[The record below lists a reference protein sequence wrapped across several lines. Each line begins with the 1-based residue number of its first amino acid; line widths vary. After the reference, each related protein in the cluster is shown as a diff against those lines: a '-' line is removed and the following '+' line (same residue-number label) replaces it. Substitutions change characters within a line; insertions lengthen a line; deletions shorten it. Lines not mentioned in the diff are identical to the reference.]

1 MMSGAN
7 RGAWEVGPPHG
18 GGGERMAPFYC
29 PYCGEEKL
37 EPREG
42 HGAWFCPDCLRSFTL
57 KFLGV
62 GAPHTAT
69 KEIPR

>member
-1 MMSGAN
+1 MSEANTGA
-7 RGAWEVGPPHG
+7 GPPHG

-29 PYCGEEKL
+29 PYCGEENL
-37 EPREG
+37 EPREA
-42 HGAWFCPDCLRSFTL
+42 HGSWFCPDCVRSFTL

-62 GAPHTAT
+62 GAPNTAS